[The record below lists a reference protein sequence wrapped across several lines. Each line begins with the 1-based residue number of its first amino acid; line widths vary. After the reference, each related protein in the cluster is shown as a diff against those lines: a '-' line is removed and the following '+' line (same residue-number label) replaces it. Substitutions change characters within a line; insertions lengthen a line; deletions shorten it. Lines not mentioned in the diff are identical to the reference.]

1 MNKKAAIILVG
12 LLVVSTLACSFTPDL
27 FSTSGQV
34 NDQITVVPPTQ
45 VVATTPDTAT
55 SSGVLSNSVEYLDLV
70 EKEALIVS
78 LYDRVSKG
86 VVSIQTLTAEG
97 GGLGSGFVYDQS
109 GHIVTNFHVVEN
121 ATDLE
126 VDFPSGYKTRGK
138 VIATDLDSDLA
149 VIKVDVPEDIL
160 FPIQLGDSD
169 VLKVGQTVIAIGNP
183 FGLSG
188 TITVGIVSAKGRTLS
203 SFRQASNG
211 GFFSAG
217 DIIQTD
223 AAINPGNSGGPL
235 LNLNGEVI
243 GVNRAIRTDSSTVSG
258 DPINSGIGFAISSNI
273 INRVVPFL
281 IEKGFYDYPYVGVT
295 SQEDLTLIER
305 EELGIEQNT
314 GAYILGVSTNSPAEK
329 SGLIGGSESTNIAGL
344 FAGGD
349 LIVSVDGRTVR
360 VFGEF
365 LSYLMA
371 NKSPGDEITM
381 GIIRDGEYKEVMLK
395 LGKRP

>member
-1 MNKKAAIILVG
+1 MNRKAIIILIG
-12 LLVVSTLACSFTPDL
+12 LLILTSLACSVSTDL
-27 FSTSGQV
+27 SPFFGTTKNKQPTSPAPV
-34 NDQITVVPPTQ
+34 EITLVPNDQV
-45 VVATTPDTAT
+45 TP
-55 SSGVLSNSVEYLDLV
+55 SGTPKPVEYFDLA
-70 EKEALIVS
+70 EKEALIVD
-78 LYDRVSKG
+78 LYNRVSKG

-97 GGLGSGFVYDQS
+97 GGLGSGFVYDS
-109 GHIVTNFHVVEN
+109 EGHIVTNYHVVEN

-126 VDFPSGYKTRGK
+126 VDFPSGFKTRGK

-149 VIKVDVPEDIL
+149 VIKVDVPEDVL
-160 FPIQLGDSD
+160 FPIAMGNSD
-169 VLKVGQTVIAIGNP
+169 ELNVGQTVIAIGNP

-211 GFFSAG
+211 GYFSAG

-235 LNLNGEVI
+235 LNLNGQVI
-243 GVNRAIRTDSSTVSG
+243 GVNRAIRTDSSSASG

-273 INRVVPFL
+273 IDRVVPFL
-281 IEKGFYDYPYVGVT
+281 IDKGFYDYPYVGVT

-305 EELGIEQNT
+305 EELGIEQTT
-314 GAYILGVSTNSPAEK
+314 GAYVLGVSENSPASK
-329 SGLIGGSESTNIAGL
+329 AGLIGGSQPTNIVGL
-344 FAGGD
+344 FSGGD
-349 LIVSVDGRTVR
+349 LIVSVDNRDVR

-365 LSYLMA
+365 LSYIMA
-371 NKSPGDEITM
+371 NKSPGDDITL
-381 GIIRDGEYKEVMLK
+381 GIIRNGEFKEVVLT

>member
-1 MNKKAAIILVG
+1 M
-12 LLVVSTLACSFTPDL
+12 
-27 FSTSGQV
+27 
-34 NDQITVVPPTQ
+34 
-45 VVATTPDTAT
+45 
-55 SSGVLSNSVEYLDLV
+55 
-70 EKEALIVS
+70 
-78 LYDRVSKG
+78 
-86 VVSIQTLTAEG
+86 
-97 GGLGSGFVYDQS
+97 
-109 GHIVTNFHVVEN
+109 
-121 ATDLE
+121 
-126 VDFPSGYKTRGK
+126 
-138 VIATDLDSDLA
+138 A

-203 SFRQASNG
+203 LFRQASNG

-243 GVNRAIRTDSSTVSG
+243 GVNRAIRTDLSTVSG

-329 SGLIGGSESTNIAGL
+329 SGLIGGSVSTNIAGL

-371 NKSPGDEITM
+371 NKSPGDEITI